1 MSIKIHHGA
10 PGSYK
15 SSGAIHTDVIPAIK
29 AGRHIITNVRG
40 FTAERCREVLGKAV
54 PEGFQVTYIETE
66 SQDGRDHFARFYHW
80 APKGAFFLV
89 DEVQRIFPPSWR
101 QSDLD
106 RLDYPGGPDV
116 AKKDGRPETIDVAFD
131 MHRHHNWDFVFTTP
145 NIKKV
150 HAVIRAAA
158 ETAIRHTNM
167 GLLGIGGRYKTVLH
181 LADNSGSS
189 MSDVLQAKPFNR
201 VPKYVFK
208 LYDSTT
214 TGKVSDTIA
223 GSSIFRDSKILF
235 FLALIG
241 LFIFF
246 GFIKPAYIDAPNEAP
261 VVASAPADA
270 ASSVPGQVGAAPVA
284 SLRSSGAPAAS
295 ADGVFAV
302 GPFAGYRLIINC
314 HVLSKSSRDV
324 YNVEYC
330 FALRKG
336 DDEQAIYAEEWP
348 QFFVDLKPMTACHA
362 VIQYQ
367 GQPVDVYCDPDGDAL
382 RKRVNA
388 ALFADTRGGDKP
400 SDDRT

>member
-15 SSGAIHTDVIPAIK
+15 SSGAIFTDVLPAIK

-54 PEGFQVTYIETE
+54 PDSFEVTYIETE
-66 SQDGRDHFARFYHW
+66 SQNGRDHLARFYHW

-89 DEVQRIFPPSWR
+89 DEVQRVFPPAWR

-106 RLDYPGGPDV
+106 RLDYPNGPDA
-116 AKKDGRPETIDVAFD
+116 AKADGRPETIDVAFD

-150 HAVIRAAA
+150 HSVIRAAA

-167 GLLGIGGRYKTVLH
+167 KILGFGKRYKTVLH

-189 MSDVLQAKPFNR
+189 ISDVLQAKPFNK
-201 VPKYVFK
+201 VPDYVFK

-214 TGKVSDTIA
+214 TGKVTDTIA
-223 GSSIFRDSKILF
+223 GSSILRDPKILF
-235 FLALIG
+235 FMVFIG
-241 LFIFF
+241 LCIFF
-246 GFIKPAYIDAPNEAP
+246 GFIKPDYIDAPAKAAAVP
-261 VVASAPADA
+261 SSSSSSDA
-270 ASSVPGQVGAAPVA
+270 KVGSSSGAGVRPSGAPVA
-284 SLRSSGAPAAS
+284 SDSGVLS
-295 ADGVFAV
+295 V
-302 GPFAGYRLIINC
+302 GPFAGHKLIISC
-314 HVLSKSSRDV
+314 HVLVKDERGSYR
-324 YNVEYC
+324 VEYC

-336 DDEQAIYAEEWP
+336 DDVQPVYSDDWP
-348 QFFVDLKPMTACHA
+348 DQLASVDAMSACHA
-362 VIQYQ
+362 VVKYQ
-367 GQPVDVYCDPDGDAL
+367 GKPVDVYCDPEGDAIR
-382 RKRVNA
+382 RKYNA
-388 ALFADTRGGDKP
+388 ALLTGADSKMKS

>member
-15 SSGAIHTDVIPAIK
+15 SSGAIHTDVMPAIK
-29 AGRHIITNVRG
+29 AGRHIVTNVRG

-54 PEGFQVTYIETE
+54 PDDFEVTYIETE
-66 SQDGRDHFARFYHW
+66 SQEGRDHFARFYHW
-80 APKGAFFLV
+80 APKGVFFLV

-116 AKKDGRPETIDVAFD
+116 AKNDGRPETIDVAFD

-150 HAVIRAAA
+150 HQVIRAAA

-167 GLLGIGGRYKTVLH
+167 AILGIGGRYKTVLH
-181 LADNSGSS
+181 LSDNSGSS
-189 MSDVLQAKPFNR
+189 MSDVLQAKPFNK

-223 GSSIFRDSKILF
+223 GSSILRDPKILF
-235 FLALIG
+235 FLAVWG
-241 LFIFF
+241 LCVFF
-246 GFIKPAYIDAPNEAP
+246 GFIKPEYIDAPAK
-261 VVASAPADA
+261 AAQAAA
-270 ASSVPGQVGAAPVA
+270 ASSSGAGAVDSA
-284 SLRSSGAPAAS
+284 SADGVRPSGAPAAS
-295 ADGVFAV
+295 PGGALSV
-302 GPFAGYRLIINC
+302 GPFAGYRLIISC
-314 HVLSKSSRDV
+314 HVLVKDHRGE
-324 YNVEYC
+324 YRVEYC
-330 FALRKG
+330 FSLRKG
-336 DDEQAIYAEEWP
+336 DDVQSLYSDDWP
-348 QFFVDLKPMTACHA
+348 DELASVDAVSACHA
-362 VIQYQ
+362 VVKYQ
-367 GQPVDVYCDPDGDAL
+367 GKPVDVYCDPDVDTL
-382 RKRVNA
+382 RRKYNA
-388 ALFADTRGGDKP
+388 ALFAGAKGGDKP

>member
-29 AGRHIITNVRG
+29 EGRYIITNVRG

-54 PEGFQVTYIETE
+54 PDGFDVLYVETE
-66 SQDGRDHFARFYHW
+66 SQTGRDHLARFYHW

-101 QSDLD
+101 QTDLD
-106 RLDYPGGPDV
+106 RLDYPGGTIT
-116 AKKDGRPETIDVAFD
+116 AQADGRPETIDVAFD
-131 MHRHHNWDFVFTTP
+131 MHRHHNWDFVLTTP

-150 HAVIRAAA
+150 HQVIRAAA

-189 MSDVLQAKPFNR
+189 ANDVLQAKPFNK
-201 VPKYVFK
+201 VPKHVFK

-223 GSSIFRDSKILF
+223 GSSLFRDPKILF
-235 FLALIG
+235 FLAIMG
-241 LFIFF
+241 GCFFF
-246 GFIKPAYIDAPNEAP
+246 GFIKPRYIDPPRNAPQT
-261 VVASAPADA
+261 ASPAV
-270 ASSVPGQVGAAPVA
+270 SAPVA
-284 SLRSSGAPAAS
+284 VGDKANPDVRPSGVPVAS
-295 ADGVFAV
+295 GGGVLSV

-314 HVLSKSSRDV
+314 HVLTKSDREV

-348 QFFVDLKPMTACHA
+348 QYFVDLKPMTACHA

-388 ALFADTRGGDKP
+388 ALFAGGKNNDAP
-400 SDDRT
+400 NDDRT

>member
-15 SSGAIHTDVIPAIK
+15 SSGAIHTDVLPAIK

-40 FTAERCREVLGKAV
+40 FTAERCREVLGKDV

-101 QSDLD
+101 QGDLD

-116 AKKDGRPETIDVAFD
+116 AKEDGRPETIDVAFD

-189 MSDVLQAKPFNR
+189 MSDVLQAKPFNK

-223 GSSIFRDSKILF
+223 GSSMFRDPKILF
-235 FLALIG
+235 FLAIMG
-241 LFIFF
+241 FCIFF
-246 GFIKPAYIDAPNEAP
+246 GFIKPEYLDKPVEAP
-261 VVASAPADA
+261 APSPA
-270 ASSVPGQVGAAPVA
+270 AVPAAGEVGDT
-284 SLRSSGAPAAS
+284 SGA
-295 ADGVFAV
+295 GVRA
-302 GPFAGYRLIINC
+302 
-314 HVLSKSSRDV
+314 K
-324 YNVEYC
+324 
-330 FALRKG
+330 
-336 DDEQAIYAEEWP
+336 
-348 QFFVDLKPMTACHA
+348 
-362 VIQYQ
+362 
-367 GQPVDVYCDPDGDAL
+367 
-382 RKRVNA
+382 
-388 ALFADTRGGDKP
+388 
-400 SDDRT
+400 

>member
-15 SSGAIHTDVIPAIK
+15 SSGAIFTDVLPAIK

-54 PEGFQVTYIETE
+54 PDSFEVTYIETE
-66 SQDGRDHFARFYHW
+66 SQSGRDHLARFYHW

-89 DEVQRIFPPSWR
+89 DEVQRVFPPAWR

-106 RLDYPGGPDV
+106 RLDYPSGPDA
-116 AKKDGRPETIDVAFD
+116 AKADGRPETIDVAFD

-150 HAVIRAAA
+150 HSVIRAAA

-167 GLLGIGGRYKTVLH
+167 KILGFGKRYKTVLH

-189 MSDVLQAKPFNR
+189 ISDVLQAKPFNK
-201 VPKYVFK
+201 VPDYVFK

-214 TGKVSDTIA
+214 TGKVTDTIA
-223 GSSIFRDSKILF
+223 GSSILRDPKILF
-235 FLALIG
+235 FMVFIG
-241 LFIFF
+241 LCIFF
-246 GFIKPAYIDAPNEAP
+246 GFIKPDYIDAPAKAAA
-261 VVASAPADA
+261 VSSSGSSSDA
-270 ASSVPGQVGAAPVA
+270 KVGSSSGAGVRPSGAPVA
-284 SLRSSGAPAAS
+284 SDSGVLS
-295 ADGVFAV
+295 V
-302 GPFAGYRLIINC
+302 GPFAGHKLIISC
-314 HVLSKSSRDV
+314 HVLVKDERGSYR
-324 YNVEYC
+324 VEYC

-336 DDEQAIYAEEWP
+336 EDVQPVYSDDWP
-348 QFFVDLKPMTACHA
+348 DQLASVDAMSACHA
-362 VIQYQ
+362 VVKYQ
-367 GQPVDVYCDPDGDAL
+367 GKPVDVYCDPEGDAL
-382 RKRVNA
+382 RRKYNA
-388 ALFADTRGGDKP
+388 ALFAGGDTKNKP

>member
-15 SSGAIHTDVIPAIK
+15 SSGAIHTDVLPAIK

-54 PEGFQVTYIETE
+54 PESFQVTYIETE

-116 AKKDGRPETIDVAFD
+116 AKEDGRPETIDVAFD

-189 MSDVLQAKPFNR
+189 MSDVLQAKPFNK

-223 GSSIFRDSKILF
+223 GSSILRDPKILF
-235 FLALIG
+235 FLAVMG
-241 LFIFF
+241 VCIFF
-246 GFIKPAYIDAPNEAP
+246 GFIKPEYIDKPNK
-261 VVASAPADA
+261 APAP
-270 ASSVPGQVGAAPVA
+270 SPTTVPAPGEVGDTSGTGVRPG
-284 SLRSSGAPAAS
+284 GAPAA
-295 ADGVFAV
+295 APGGVLSV
-302 GPFAGYRLIINC
+302 GPFAGHKLIISC
-314 HVLSKSSRDV
+314 HVLVKDERGSYR
-324 YNVEYC
+324 VEYC

-336 DDEQAIYAEEWP
+336 DDVQPVYSDDWP
-348 QFFVDLKPMTACHA
+348 DELARVDAVSGCHA
-362 VIQYQ
+362 VVKYQ
-367 GQPVDVYCDPDGDAL
+367 GKPVDVYCDPEGDAL
-382 RKRVNA
+382 RRKYNA
-388 ALFADTRGGDKP
+388 ALFAGGDTKNKP

>member
-15 SSGAIHTDVIPAIK
+15 SSGAIHTDVLPAIK

-54 PEGFQVTYIETE
+54 PEIFQVTYIETE

-116 AKKDGRPETIDVAFD
+116 AKEDGRPETIDVAFD

-189 MSDVLQAKPFNR
+189 MSDVLQAKPFNK

-223 GSSIFRDSKILF
+223 GSSMFRDPKILF
-235 FLALIG
+235 FLAIMG
-241 LFIFF
+241 VCIFF
-246 GFIKPAYIDAPNEAP
+246 GFIKPEYLDKPDK
-261 VVASAPADA
+261 APAPSPT
-270 ASSVPGQVGAAPVA
+270 ASQALGEVGTPSGAGVRPSGTPAAAP
-284 SLRSSGAPAAS
+284 SGVLS
-295 ADGVFAV
+295 V
-302 GPFAGYRLIINC
+302 GPFAGHRLIISC
-314 HVLSKSSRDV
+314 HILIKDNLGSYR
-324 YNVEYC
+324 VEYC

-336 DDEQAIYAEEWP
+336 DEVQPLYSDDWPEELAS
-348 QFFVDLKPMTACHA
+348 VEAVSGCHA
-362 VIQYQ
+362 VVKYQ
-367 GQPVDVYCDPDGDAL
+367 GQPVDVYCDPEGDTL
-382 RKRVNA
+382 RRKDNA
-388 ALFADTRGGDKP
+388 AHFVGGEKQIKQ
-400 SDDRT
+400 SGDRV

>member
-29 AGRHIITNVRG
+29 EGRYIITNVRG
-40 FTAERCREVLGKAV
+40 FTAERCREVLGRDV
-54 PEGFQVTYIETE
+54 PDGFDVLYVETE
-66 SQDGRDHFARFYHW
+66 SQDGRDRLARFYHW

-106 RLDYPGGPDV
+106 RLDYPGGTI
-116 AKKDGRPETIDVAFD
+116 AAQADGRPETIDVAFD
-131 MHRHHNWDFVFTTP
+131 MHRHHNWDFVLTTP

-150 HAVIRAAA
+150 HQVIRAAA

-181 LADNSGSS
+181 LADNSGTSA
-189 MSDVLQAKPFNR
+189 SDVLQAKPFNK
-201 VPKYVFK
+201 VPKHVFK

-223 GSSIFRDSKILF
+223 GSSLIRDPKILF
-235 FLALIG
+235 FLAIMG
-241 LFIFF
+241 VCFFF
-246 GFIKPAYIDAPNEAP
+246 GFIKPRYIDPPRNAHQT
-261 VVASAPADA
+261 APAAVPA
-270 ASSVPGQVGAAPVA
+270 AAAVGGAPSPDVRPSGVPVA
-284 SLRSSGAPAAS
+284 SPG
-295 ADGVFAV
+295 GVLSV

-314 HVLSKSSRDV
+314 HVLTRNERDV

-348 QFFVDLKPMTACHA
+348 QYFVDLKPMTACHA

-388 ALFADTRGGDKP
+388 ALFAGGKNNDAP
-400 SDDRT
+400 NDDRT

>member
-29 AGRHIITNVRG
+29 EGRYIITNVRG

-54 PEGFQVTYIETE
+54 PDGFDVLYVETE
-66 SQDGRDHFARFYHW
+66 SQTGRDHLARFYHW

-101 QSDLD
+101 QTDLD
-106 RLDYPGGPDV
+106 RLDYPGGTI
-116 AKKDGRPETIDVAFD
+116 AAQADGRPETIDVAFD
-131 MHRHHNWDFVFTTP
+131 MHRHHNWDFVLTTP

-150 HAVIRAAA
+150 HQVIRAAA

-189 MSDVLQAKPFNR
+189 ANDVLQAKPFNK
-201 VPKYVFK
+201 VPKHVFK

-223 GSSIFRDSKILF
+223 GSSLFRDPKILF
-235 FLALIG
+235 FLAIMG
-241 LFIFF
+241 GCFFF
-246 GFIKPAYIDAPNEAP
+246 GFIKPRYIDPPRNTPQTASPA
-261 VVASAPADA
+261 VSAPAA
-270 ASSVPGQVGAAPVA
+270 VGDQANPDVRPSGVPVA
-284 SLRSSGAPAAS
+284 SGG
-295 ADGVFAV
+295 GVLSV

-314 HVLSKSSRDV
+314 HVLTKSDREV

-388 ALFADTRGGDKP
+388 ALFAGGKNNEAP
-400 SDDRT
+400 SDNRT

>member
-15 SSGAIHTDVIPAIK
+15 SSGAIHTDVLPAIK

-40 FTAERCREVLGKAV
+40 FTAERCKEVLGKAV
-54 PEGFQVTYIETE
+54 PESFQVTYIETE
-66 SQDGRDHFARFYHW
+66 SQDGRDHLARFYHW
-80 APKGAFFLV
+80 APKGVFFLV

-116 AKKDGRPETIDVAFD
+116 AKADGRPETIDVAFD

-189 MSDVLQAKPFNR
+189 MSDVLQAKPFNK
-201 VPKYVFK
+201 VPNYVFK

-223 GSSIFRDSKILF
+223 GSSMFRDPKILF
-235 FLALIG
+235 FLAIMG
-241 LFIFF
+241 LCIFF
-246 GFIKPAYIDAPNEAP
+246 GFIKPEYLDKPDK
-261 VVASAPADA
+261 APAPSPT
-270 ASSVPGQVGAAPVA
+270 ASQAPGEVGT
-284 SLRSSGAPAAS
+284 SSGAGVRPGGAPAA
-295 ADGVFAV
+295 APGGVLSV
-302 GPFAGYRLIINC
+302 GPFAGHKLIISC
-314 HVLSKSSRDV
+314 HVLVKDDRGSYRVD
-324 YNVEYC
+324 YC

-336 DDEQAIYAEEWP
+336 DEVQPLYSDDWPDELAR
-348 QFFVDLKPMTACHA
+348 VDAVSGCHA
-362 VIQYQ
+362 IVQYQ
-367 GQPVDVYCDPDGDAL
+367 GKPVDVYCDPEGDAL
-382 RKRVNA
+382 RRKYNA
-388 ALFADTRGGDKP
+388 ALFAGGDTKNKP

>member
-29 AGRHIITNVRG
+29 EGRYIITNVRG

-54 PEGFQVTYIETE
+54 PDGFDVLYVETE
-66 SQDGRDHFARFYHW
+66 SQTGRDHLARFYHW

-101 QSDLD
+101 QTDLD
-106 RLDYPGGPDV
+106 RLDYPGGTIT
-116 AKKDGRPETIDVAFD
+116 AQADGRPETIDVAFD
-131 MHRHHNWDFVFTTP
+131 MHRHHNWDFVLTTP

-150 HAVIRAAA
+150 HQVIRAAA

-189 MSDVLQAKPFNR
+189 ANDVLQAKPFNK
-201 VPKYVFK
+201 VPKHVFK

-223 GSSIFRDSKILF
+223 GSSLFRDPKILF
-235 FLALIG
+235 FLAIMG
-241 LFIFF
+241 GCFFF
-246 GFIKPAYIDAPNEAP
+246 GFIKPRYIDPPRNTPQTASPA
-261 VVASAPADA
+261 VSAPAA
-270 ASSVPGQVGAAPVA
+270 VGDQANPDVRPSGVPVA
-284 SLRSSGAPAAS
+284 SGG
-295 ADGVFAV
+295 GVLSV

-314 HVLSKSSRDV
+314 HVLTKSDREV

-388 ALFADTRGGDKP
+388 ALFAGGKNNEAP
-400 SDDRT
+400 SDNRT

>member
-29 AGRHIITNVRG
+29 AGRHIVTNVRG

-54 PEGFQVTYIETE
+54 PDDFQVTYIETE
-66 SQDGRDHFARFYHW
+66 SQEGRDHFARFYHW
-80 APKGAFFLV
+80 APKGVFFLV

-116 AKKDGRPETIDVAFD
+116 AKNDGRPETIDVAFD

-150 HAVIRAAA
+150 HQVIRAAA

-167 GLLGIGGRYKTVLH
+167 AILGIGGRYKTVLH
-181 LADNSGSS
+181 LSDNSGSS
-189 MSDVLQAKPFNR
+189 MSDVLQAKPFNK

-223 GSSIFRDSKILF
+223 GSSVLRDPKILF
-235 FLALIG
+235 FLAVWG
-241 LFIFF
+241 VCVFF
-246 GFIKPAYIDAPNEAP
+246 GFIKPEYIDAPAK
-261 VVASAPADA
+261 ASQAAADA
-270 ASSVPGQVGAAPVA
+270 DSVPGAVDGTPADGVRPG
-284 SLRSSGAPAAS
+284 GAPAAPPGGILS
-295 ADGVFAV
+295 V
-302 GPFAGYRLIINC
+302 GPFAGYQLIISC
-314 HVLSKSSRDV
+314 HVLVKDPRGE
-324 YNVEYC
+324 YRVEYC
-330 FALRKG
+330 FSLRKG
-336 DDEQAIYAEEWP
+336 NDVQALYSDDWP
-348 QFFVDLKPMTACHA
+348 DELASVDAVSGCHA
-362 VIQYQ
+362 VIKYQ
-367 GQPVDVYCDPDGDAL
+367 GKPVDVYCDPEGDAL
-382 RKRVNA
+382 RRKYNA
-388 ALFADTRGGDKP
+388 ALFAGGDTKKAP
-400 SDDRT
+400 SDDRS

>member
-15 SSGAIHTDVIPAIK
+15 SSGAIFTDVLPAIK

-54 PEGFQVTYIETE
+54 PDSFEVTYIETE
-66 SQDGRDHFARFYHW
+66 SQSGRDHLARFYHW

-89 DEVQRIFPPSWR
+89 DEVQRVFPPAWR

-106 RLDYPGGPDV
+106 RLDYPSGPDA
-116 AKKDGRPETIDVAFD
+116 AKADGRPETIDVAFD

-150 HAVIRAAA
+150 HSVIRAAA

-167 GLLGIGGRYKTVLH
+167 KILGFGKRYKTVLH

-189 MSDVLQAKPFNR
+189 ISDVLQAKPFNK
-201 VPKYVFK
+201 VPDYVFK

-214 TGKVSDTIA
+214 TGKVTDTIA
-223 GSSIFRDSKILF
+223 GSSILRDPKILF
-235 FLALIG
+235 FMVFIG
-241 LFIFF
+241 LCIFF
-246 GFIKPAYIDAPNEAP
+246 GFIKPDYIDAPAKAAA
-261 VVASAPADA
+261 VSSSGSSSDA
-270 ASSVPGQVGAAPVA
+270 KVGSSSGAGVRP
-284 SLRSSGAPAAS
+284 SGAPAAS
-295 ADGVFAV
+295 AGGVLSV
-302 GPFAGYRLIINC
+302 GPFAGHKLIISC
-314 HVLSKSSRDV
+314 HQLIKDERGSYR
-324 YNVEYC
+324 VEYC

-336 DDEQAIYAEEWP
+336 DDVQPVYSDDWP
-348 QFFVDLKPMTACHA
+348 DQLASVDAMSACHA
-362 VIQYQ
+362 VVKYQ
-367 GQPVDVYCDPDGDAL
+367 GKPVDVYCDPEGDAL
-382 RKRVNA
+382 RRKYNA
-388 ALFADTRGGDKP
+388 ALFAGGDTKNKS